1 MYVIE
6 CSNFVIMY
14 DCMAVRKKKRK
25 KINPSMYWGQNLK
38 KISDS
43 SQNKL

>member
-14 DCMAVRKKKRK
+14 DCMFVRKKEEKNKSQHVLGPKFIKRLFVTK
-25 KINPSMYWGQNLK
+25 
-38 KISDS
+38 
-43 SQNKL
+43 